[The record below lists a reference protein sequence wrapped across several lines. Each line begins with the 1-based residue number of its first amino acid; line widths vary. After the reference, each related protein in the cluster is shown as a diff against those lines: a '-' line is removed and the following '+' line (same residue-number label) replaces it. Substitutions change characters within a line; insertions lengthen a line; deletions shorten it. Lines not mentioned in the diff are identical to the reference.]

1 MGFLECKDLK
11 VPLGHQDLRVILEN
25 QGCQEQK
32 EQEAHQDHQDFQET
46 QASLAFL
53 DKMALL
59 VHLAFQDVMAQ
70 RVKEVQ

>member
-11 VPLGHQDLRVILEN
+11 VPLGHQGLRVILEN
-25 QGCQEQK
+25 QDCQEQR
-32 EQEAHQDHQDFQET
+32 EQEAPQEYQAFQET
-46 QASLAFL
+46 QAFLAFL